1 MFKKAT
7 IGVKLAFSFGAML
20 VLVLILGLTS
30 IKINMNLG
38 SELNNAITVTAK
50 KQMLAGQI
58 LASAAEMTA
67 LERGVASSALLQQ
80 IDKGKAFQQQYSDAE
95 RRVRECLSEFEALP
109 STEETRAQ
117 LGALDREE
125 DAL

>member
-30 IKINMNLG
+30 IKLNMNLG
-38 SELNNAITVTAK
+38 SELNNAIAVTAK

-58 LASAAEMTA
+58 LASSAEMTA
-67 LERGVASSALLQQ
+67 LERVW
-80 IDKGKAFQQQYSDAE
+80 
-95 RRVRECLSEFEALP
+95 P
-109 STEETRAQ
+109 
-117 LGALDREE
+117 
-125 DAL
+125 